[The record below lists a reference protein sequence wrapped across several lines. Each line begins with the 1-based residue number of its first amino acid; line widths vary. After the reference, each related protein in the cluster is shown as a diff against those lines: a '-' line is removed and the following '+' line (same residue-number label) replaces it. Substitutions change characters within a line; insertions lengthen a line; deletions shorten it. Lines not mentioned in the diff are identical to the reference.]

1 MDDHLVVSGFSF
13 FLFLLFTLRSELTW
27 CLAGKK
33 KDYLARIC
41 SAVVARRSSLFGDIP
56 ASISHASSDITT
68 NKKLGSCLSR
78 CKFEGWL

>member
-33 KDYLARIC
+33 KRI
-41 SAVVARRSSLFGDIP
+41 
-56 ASISHASSDITT
+56 T
-68 NKKLGSCLSR
+68 
-78 CKFEGWL
+78 